1 MTEFIEKTI
10 EIDAP
15 VQRVWSALTDPAQF
29 GAWFRVRIDTPFVV
43 GEAAR
48 GQILVPGYEHVPW
61 EVRIVAMEAPRL
73 FAFTWHPYA
82 VEDGVDYSA
91 ETPTRVEFKL
101 AATATGARL
110 TVVESGFENVPEH
123 RRAEAFRMNEGGWA
137 AQVKNIK
144 AYVET

>member
-1 MTEFIEKTI
+1 MSQSIERSIDI
-10 EIDAP
+10 EAP
-15 VQRVWSALTDPAQF
+15 VERVWTALTEPAQF
-29 GAWFRVRIDTPFVV
+29 GAWFRVRIDTGFAV
-43 GEAAR
+43 GEEAR
-48 GQILVPGYEHVPW
+48 GQILVPGFEHVPW

-82 VEDGVDYSA
+82 VEEGADYSA
-91 ETPTRVEFKL
+91 ETPTRVEFTL
-101 AATATGARL
+101 TPISTGTRL
-110 TVVESGFENVPEH
+110 TVVESGFENIPEH

>member
-1 MTEFIEKTI
+1 MTQAIEKTI
-10 EIDAP
+10 DIEAP
-15 VQRVWSALTDPAQF
+15 VERVWTALTDPAQF
-29 GAWFRVRIDTPFVV
+29 GAWFQVRIDTGFVV
-43 GEAAR
+43 GEEAR

-61 EVRIVAMEAPRL
+61 EVRIVAMDAPRL

-82 VEDGVDYSA
+82 VEEGVDYGT
-91 ETPTRVEFKL
+91 ETPTRVEFTL
-101 AATATGARL
+101 APTSTGARL
-110 TVVESGFENVPEH
+110 TVVESGFENIPEH

>member
-1 MTEFIEKTI
+1 MTQAIEKSVD
-10 EIDAP
+10 IDAP
-15 VQRVWSALTDPAQF
+15 VERVWRALTEPAQF
-29 GAWFRVRIDTPFVV
+29 GAWFRVRIDTGFVV
-43 GEAAR
+43 GEPAR
-48 GQILVPGYEHVPW
+48 GQILVPGYEHLPW

-73 FAFTWHPYA
+73 FAFTWRPYA
-82 VEDGVDYSA
+82 VEPGVDYSA
-91 ETPTRVEFKL
+91 ETPTRVEFTL
-101 AATATGARL
+101 SPTATGTRL